1 MTLLKKEGYPE
12 DGELVLCTV
21 TSVQYHS
28 VFVQIDEYGKTGM
41 IHISEVAPGRIR
53 NIRDFV
59 IEGKKVVCK
68 VLKVHPD
75 RGHIDLSLRRVTEI
89 QKRQKITDL
98 KQQQNAEKIL
108 EHVAKTVGT
117 KPEDLFNKAYG
128 PAIAASGSL
137 YGFFQDVV
145 KDEQTIDTL
154 SLSENER
161 KILLDV
167 VKQRVKPPEV
177 EIMGKLKLQSY
188 APDGVE
194 VVKDALRAGL
204 KAANDAAD
212 IRYLGSGTFRISVK
226 SPDYKSA
233 EKILQAF
240 IGSATGVMDKAHGSA
255 AFERA
260 EA

>member
-1 MTLLKKEGYPE
+1 MLLKKEGYPE
-12 DGELVLCTV
+12 EGELVLCTV

-28 VFVQIDEYGKTGM
+28 VFVQIDAYNKTGM
-41 IHISEVAPGRIR
+41 IHISEVSPGRIR

-59 IEGKKVVCK
+59 VEGKKIVCK
-68 VLKVHPD
+68 VLKIHPD

-117 KPEDLFNKAYG
+117 KQDELFNKVYQKAVST
-128 PAIAASGSL
+128 SGSL
-137 YGFFQDVV
+137 YGFFQDAV
-145 KDEQTIDTL
+145 KDEKAIDAL
-154 SLSENER
+154 GLSEKEC
-161 KILLDV
+161 KTLLEV

-177 EIMGKLKLQSY
+177 EIVGKLKLQTY

-194 VVKDALRAGL
+194 IVRNALHAGL
-204 KAANDAAD
+204 RSVNGAAD
-212 IRYLGSGTFRISVK
+212 VRYLGSGAFRISVK

-233 EKILQAF
+233 EKIMQAF
-240 IGSATGVMDKAHGSA
+240 VESATAVMGKAQGSAEFV
-255 AFERA
+255 RA